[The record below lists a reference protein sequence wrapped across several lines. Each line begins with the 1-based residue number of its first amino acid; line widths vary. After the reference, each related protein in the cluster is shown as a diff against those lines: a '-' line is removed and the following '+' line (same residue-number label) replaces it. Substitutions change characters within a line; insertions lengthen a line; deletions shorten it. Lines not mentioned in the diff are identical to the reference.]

1 MGYNKKR
8 EDIDDILRIITMLN
22 KQNRKV
28 TCKSIAQ
35 ELGQTP
41 QNINRILHQFN
52 IDIKPHQAEY
62 KQKRLKIVKHME
74 LELANYLL
82 SMKTE
87 KLSFKEL
94 MELSKFQ
101 GSVKEFKKF
110 IARHHIPYFKHVWF
124 IEKLRM
130 IQSQEYSIKE
140 LYDRFNLQEHEIS
153 IATFRTRLYENDI
166 PFKRIY

>member
-52 IDIKPHQAEY
+52 IDIKHHQAYY
-62 KQKRLKIVKHME
+62 KEKQLERQAKQE
-74 LELANYLL
+74 LELAKKLL
-82 SMKTE
+82 SIKTE

>member
-52 IDIKPHQAEY
+52 IDIKPYQAEY
-62 KQKRLKIVKHME
+62 KQKLLKIVKHME